1 MSTNALVIPSADFS
15 ANKLTTVAFGTV
27 PCTGISLSD
36 STLLLTSIGGTATLT
51 ATLTPANTTDTLS
64 WASSDNNVASVAN
77 GVITAVGLGSATITA
92 TCGEQTETCAVSVVV
107 VPVFNVIGGASPRK
121 GSGNNAMIDVVTT
134 SETESKY
141 GAIGFAT
148 DDTNVKTIDR
158 VGDSVGDYRLC
169 PIKLPS
175 GAKRVK
181 IESKKYSGS
190 TLLTFKTRF
199 SWFNST
205 VSDTGYTGA
214 KCLAGT
220 TGSGNWD
227 QDTLAASVTYDIPEA
242 EGIDSFA
249 CALYMSDYSL
259 IYNHDY
265 ASDFEVTILPAA
277 EE

>member
-1 MSTNALVIPSADFS
+1 MSKALIIPGADFS
-15 ANKLTTVAFGTV
+15 ANKLTTIAFGTV

-51 ATLTPANTTDTLS
+51 ATLTPANTTDELTWS
-64 WASSDNNVASVAN
+64 SSDSGIASVAD
-77 GVITAVGLGSATITA
+77 GVVTAVAVGYATITA
-92 TCGEQTETCAVSVVV
+92 HCGQQSATCAVTVNAI
-107 VPVFNVIGGASPRK
+107 PVFNVIGGASPRK
-121 GSGNNAMIDVVTT
+121 GAGNNAMIDVVTT
-134 SETESKY
+134 SEAESKY

-148 DDTNVKTIDR
+148 NDTSVKTIDR
-158 VGDSVGDYRLC
+158 SSNSAGDYRLC

-227 QDTLAASVTYDIPEA
+227 QDTMAASVIYDIPDVD
-242 EGIDSFA
+242 GIDSFA